1 MKALSSLFLLLGI
14 VVGVEAQAASS
25 AAAGGT
31 LADTVVLKFSWAK
44 ERLPGW
50 ENNPFGPSFETY
62 DDMRVRVSDERR
74 LQDARN
80 TGKKA
85 EASRIER
92 DAQAR
97 EDATKKKVV
106 TKQERAR
113 DGYRYKVTVKNIGAK
128 TIKSIDW
135 DYVFFDPS
143 SHQESARHQFTSDEK
158 IAPGK
163 EKELNVMILSPPVST
178 VSTNALG
185 SKGGLALD
193 EQVQVVG
200 IRYADGSVWSRP

>member
-1 MKALSSLFLLLGI
+1 MLLGI
-14 VVGVEAQAASS
+14 VIGVQAQGSS
-25 AAAGGT
+25 AAAT
-31 LADTVVLKFSWAK
+31 AAAAAPVDTVVLKFSWSK

-62 DDMRVRVSDERR
+62 DDMRARVSDERR

-80 TGKKA
+80 SGKKA

-106 TKQERAR
+106 TKEERAR
-113 DGYRYKVTVKNIGAK
+113 DGYRYKVTIKNTGAK

-135 DYVFFDPS
+135 DYVFFDPAT
-143 SHQESARHQFTSDEK
+143 HQESARHQFTSDEK
-158 IAPGK
+158 IAPGR
-163 EKELNVMILSPPVST
+163 EKDLSVMILSPPVST
-178 VSTNALG
+178 VSAGVLG
-185 SKGGLALD
+185 SKGRLALD
-193 EQVQVVG
+193 EQVMIIN